1 MTESPPS
8 QSSHTG
14 IPHPPSRTAALTRC
28 IVACGDAECGRCA
41 PLAIWSLDFVSSHFS
56 PITSPVP
63 RPDRCRGHPS
73 GCLPFRQ
80 AHGPE
85 LAEGRLAMSLRS
97 IPRAKTAL
105 PCPQLGN
112 ENENTSRSQV
122 KVYPDSLRCAPLHF
136 CGQVFPPVENT
147 GLPPDNAPWN

>member
-14 IPHPPSRTAALTRC
+14 IPHPPARAAALARC

-41 PLAIWSLDFVSSHFS
+41 PVAIWSLDFVSSDFS
-56 PITSPVP
+56 PITSHVP
-63 RPDRCRGHPS
+63 RPGRCHGHPS

-80 AHGPE
+80 AQGPE
-85 LAEGRLAMSLRS
+85 LAEGRQAMSLRS

-105 PCPQLGN
+105 PISQLGKDG
-112 ENENTSRSQV
+112 EHTL
-122 KVYPDSLRCAPLHF
+122 PDSALRRAL
-136 CGQVFPPVENT
+136 
-147 GLPPDNAPWN
+147 